1 MDAPP
6 ASAADLQLEPDLGAP
21 ARARRAV
28 MALASDDVALQRR
41 LALLTTELVTN
52 SLRHGALEPDDLIE
66 VRARREGP
74 RIVVEV
80 HDPGRGERAPG
91 IRSDDPLAGKG
102 GLGLRLVDQLADDW
116 GAAPVPGD
124 GLRAWF
130 VLH

>member
-1 MDAPP
+1 MVAPP
-6 ASAADLQLEPDLGAP
+6 TSRADLALEPDLTAP
-21 ARARRAV
+21 ALARRAV
-28 MALASDDVALQRR
+28 VPLAGEDEQLQRR

-52 SLRHGALEPDDLIE
+52 SLRHGALQPGDRIE
-66 VRARREGP
+66 LHARRDGP
-74 RIVVEV
+74 KVVVEV
-80 HDPGRGERAPG
+80 HDPGRGGPAA
-91 IRSDDPLAGKG
+91 IREDDPLAGDG